1 MDRNVRRFR
10 LGLFVLGTAVL
21 FVGLLGFILQNSLN
35 GQRATYFIL
44 FGENVKGMV
53 VGSKVNFQGV
63 PIGAVRDIRFQDGK
77 TVVELRVDPTR
88 ASIQDLTTARMDRL
102 LVTGQVTIEL
112 EGYGAAGKPLPPGS
126 FIQTRGDPLSSLT
139 ANVPEVVDRAAT
151 VLGRLDVVL
160 ARAEQLLGDD
170 NQARV
175 GRVLDGLDR
184 AVAIVADAAVPE
196 ALALLREARSTV
208 LPAAAAT
215 LHDAR
220 TTVLPEAAAALRD
233 VRAAA
238 AGVQRMEPELTAL
251 AREIAAV
258 AGSLRGPAQTALASI
273 RQALDDV
280 RGLARQLK
288 SAPDSLLFGVQRPA
302 APAGGNR

>member
-1 MDRNVRRFR
+1 MDRTARRLR

-112 EGYGAAGKPLPPGS
+112 EGYGAAGKPLAPGS
-126 FIQTRGDPLSSLT
+126 FIQTRNDPLSSLT
-139 ANVPEVVDRAAT
+139 ANVPEVVDR
-151 VLGRLDVVL
+151 VL
-160 ARAEQLLGDD
+160 ARADPLLGDD

-175 GRVLDGLDR
+175 RSVLDGLDR
-184 AVAIVADAAVPE
+184 AVAGIADGAVPE
-196 ALALLREARSTV
+196 AHALLRDARTAV
-208 LPAAAAT
+208 LPAAAAA
-215 LHDAR
+215 LQDVR
-220 TTVLPEAAAALRD
+220 GSVLPEATAALRD

-238 AGVQRMEPELTAL
+238 AGVQRLEAEGTAL

-258 AGSLRGPAQTALASI
+258 AGSLRGPAQTALASV

-288 SAPDSLLFGVQRPA
+288 LAPDSLLFGVQRPA
-302 APAGGNR
+302 APVGGDR